1 MHLSCHYDYWLIV
14 SFACAAPNPA
24 QRREV
29 KPVWRG
35 VFMARPEKL
44 TQNNKQ
50 PHRRLRMEELAPT
63 SVVGGSFASCGM
75 SLSDLAIGLDV
86 TITSRTWAGI
96 NKPGGHAKITAIDAS
111 TDRIDVKYVLGGRE
125 KNLELMYVRPY
136 VELERGSRGR
146 KRDVKMNVDTL
157 GGCGGSAQKKK
168 KKRRGGSNSDDE
180 EKSASSKRGKRT
192 ALSFIDGNGGQQ
204 HGTTIAT
211 TEAAAK
217 VDNESWT
224 LIKVSYFLSIC
235 FYISPCCAI

>member
-1 MHLSCHYDYWLIV
+1 
-14 SFACAAPNPA
+14 
-24 QRREV
+24 
-29 KPVWRG
+29 
-35 VFMARPEKL
+35 
-44 TQNNKQ
+44 
-50 PHRRLRMEELAPT
+50 MEELAPT
-63 SVVGGSFASCGM
+63 SVVGGSSASCGM

-86 TITSRTWAGI
+86 TITSRTWTGI

-168 KKRRGGSNSDDE
+168 KRRGGSNSDDDEE

-224 LIKVSYFLSIC
+224 LIKVSYLLSIC